1 MVVRRARRR
10 EVGHQAGGRLQ
21 LRGHVVEEG
30 GAGGGVGGGDRG
42 RGHGGCAPSGGRA
55 VGRSGVGEGRGGRS
69 VNGRGYG
76 SGRLR
81 GRRDHIFKGLLL
93 GGGSLLAVGQEQLL
107 QLLLLLQEKQLL
119 LNGGRVG
126 RARHSVG
133 EDGDGRALHG
143 RGRRGRHLLG
153 VGVAGGAQVGVVW
166 VREVGICGCGVGG
179 LTTEQSSS
187 LGLCFEV
194 SSMDFHAG
202 LERKREKKNKVDDM
216 MTDERMMNK
225 K

>member
-1 MVVRRARRR
+1 M
-10 EVGHQAGGRLQ
+10 
-21 LRGHVVEEG
+21 
-30 GAGGGVGGGDRG
+30 GV
-42 RGHGGCAPSGGRA
+42 
-55 VGRSGVGEGRGGRS
+55 GRGGRS
-69 VNGRGYG
+69 VDGRGHG
-76 SGRLR
+76 VGRLSGDGRIGR
-81 GRRDHIFKGLLL
+81 GLLRRLRDHIFKGLLRGRHRVHL
-93 GGGSLLAVGQEQLL
+93 RGRLAVRQEELL
-107 QLLLLLQEKQLL
+107 QLLLLLQKKQLL

-143 RGRRGRHLLG
+143 RNWRNLLGLG
-153 VGVAGGAQVGVVW
+153 VGGDTQVGVLGVR
-166 VREVGICGCGVGG
+166 VREVGICGCGVLG

-202 LERKREKKNKVDDM
+202 LERKREKKNKVDD
-216 MTDERMMNK
+216 DMMNK